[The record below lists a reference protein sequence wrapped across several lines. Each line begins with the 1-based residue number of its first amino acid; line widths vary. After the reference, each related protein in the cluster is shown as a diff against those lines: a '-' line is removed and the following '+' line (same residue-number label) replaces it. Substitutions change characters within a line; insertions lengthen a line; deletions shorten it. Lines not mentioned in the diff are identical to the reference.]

1 MFAFEFAASNAAVRG
16 PLFTVKLSVLPPGNV
31 FTSIGSESETV
42 IGMVLPSTNVAVA
55 PGPVIAVICG

>member
-1 MFAFEFAASNAAVRG
+1 MVAVEFAAFNAAVRG
-16 PLFTVKLSVLPPGNV
+16 PPFTVKLSVLPPGNV
-31 FTSIGSESETV
+31 FLSIDSESDTV